1 MHRALMILYLNT
13 SNDSQPKNILIKYAT
28 DKEYFLKLLSMY
40 QLDEENIPVK
50 TTVVNFSK
58 TWKQI
63 ELLPTSPKRIK

>member
-1 MHRALMILYLNT
+1 MIVK
-13 SNDSQPKNILIKYAT
+13 PKNILIKYAT